1 MPAANTISI
10 QEKVEQALENIRP
23 YLKSDGG
30 DIQLLEVT
38 EDMVVK
44 VKLLGA
50 CENCKMSMS
59 TMKAGVESTIR
70 LAVPE
75 VKEVVAVN

>member
-1 MPAANTISI
+1 MEVTATNIRERI
-10 QEKVEQALENIRP
+10 EKALDDIRP

-38 EDMVVK
+38 EEMIVK

-50 CENCKMSMS
+50 CESCKMSIS

-70 LAVPE
+70 NAVPE
-75 VKEVVAVN
+75 IKEVIAVN

>member
-1 MPAANTISI
+1 MPVAKTI
-10 QEKVEQALENIRP
+10 QVREKVEKALDDIRP

-38 EDMVVK
+38 SDLVVR

-50 CENCKMSMS
+50 CETCKMSAS

-70 LAVPE
+70 IAVPE

>member
-1 MPAANTISI
+1 MAVAKLISI
-10 QEKVEQALENIRP
+10 RENIEKALNDIRP

-38 EDMVVK
+38 EDMTVR

-50 CENCKMSMS
+50 CESCKMSFS
-59 TMKAGVESTIR
+59 TMKAGVESTIKN
-70 LAVPE
+70 AVPE
-75 VKEVVAVN
+75 IKEVVAVH